1 MTMNRTVGQKEEIS
15 GFVRGRFHPGWRIAK
30 STGKPYLASGKLV
43 LDTDDGE
50 CEVSFL
56 QVYVDGERSDTL
68 MPQLWNDIDEDIKGK
83 EVAITCTFEKDYTN
97 PTTGAVKHQFR
108 SPTSIKYLNPGDA
121 PPPVSAQTTQV
132 AQTGVAPPTVTPT
145 TAPMATPTPQSV
157 SPFSLD
163 ERIAWNSA
171 INNMFPLGENT
182 HPIVPFNMERYR
194 GYADDDGKRIEG
206 EGSAYLDEFFSEV
219 GRVAYS
225 LYKVIRRG
233 PVQPV
238 EPVQITPEE
247 ELPPEPTDLGDGV
260 IGLNRTGEI

>member
-1 MTMNRTVGQKEEIS
+1 MTTNRTVGQKEEIS
-15 GFVRGRFHPGWRIAK
+15 GFVRGRFHPGWKIAK

-56 QVYVDGERSDTL
+56 QVYVDGERSDSL
-68 MPQLWNDIDEDIKGK
+68 MPQIWNDIDDDIKGK
-83 EVAITCTFEKDYTN
+83 GVAITCTFEKDYTN

-108 SPTSIKYLNPGDA
+108 SPTSIKYLNSGDA
-121 PPPVSAQTTQV
+121 PPPKPTQEQV
-132 AQTGVAPPTVTPT
+132 A
-145 TAPMATPTPQSV
+145 TAPVDSPQGFQQS
-157 SPFSLD
+157 FSLD

-171 INNMFPLGENT
+171 INNIMLSDKGPRILFSE
-182 HPIVPFNMERYR
+182 ERYR

-206 EGSAYLDEFFSEV
+206 EGSAYLDEYFSEV

-247 ELPPEPTDLGDGV
+247 ELFPEATDLGDGV